1 MVAVCSG
8 TKGHFLRAMETLSA
22 ADVTR
27 VDSVRQALTAA
38 QAEIGCALQ
47 SIEGVELDWIG
58 FDASIRVPGWMF
70 VEVKRDTA
78 GDEKGL
84 ASSLNWE
91 GVTHYRASTEQS
103 PWA

>member
-27 VDSVRQALTAA
+27 VESVRHALTAA
-38 QAEIGCALQ
+38 QAEISCALQ

-70 VEVKRDTA
+70 VEIRGADSATA
-78 GDEKGL
+78 KGL
-84 ASSLNWE
+84 ASVLSWE

>member
-27 VDSVRQALTAA
+27 VESVRHALTAA
-38 QAEIGCALQ
+38 QAEISCALQ

-70 VEVKRDTA
+70 VEIRGADSATA
-78 GDEKGL
+78 KGL
-84 ASSLNWE
+84 ASALSWE

>member
-27 VDSVRQALTAA
+27 VESVRHALTAA
-38 QAEIGCALQ
+38 QAEISCALQ

-58 FDASIRVPGWMF
+58 FDADIRVPGWMF
-70 VEVKRDTA
+70 VEIRGADSATA
-78 GDEKGL
+78 KGL
-84 ASSLNWE
+84 ASALSWE

>member
-1 MVAVCSG
+1 MGSVCSG

-27 VDSVRQALTAA
+27 VESVRHALIAA

-47 SIEGVELDWIG
+47 SIEGVELDWISYDG
-58 FDASIRVPGWMF
+58 DIRVPGWMY
-70 VEVKRDTA
+70 VEIRRADSETT
-78 GDEKGL
+78 KGL
-84 ASSLNWE
+84 ASALDWD
-91 GVTHYRASTEQS
+91 GATHYRASCEQS